1 MPFHLNPETI
11 NRAGR
16 KKGTKIKR
24 TIEVELA
31 QKSLQQA
38 ILKNITPL
46 TVAAI
51 NAAIGERFVYR
62 IEKDEKGRMLKPE
75 IVTDG
80 REIANA
86 LEAIEND
93 NSVVD
98 DTYYYISTKPMN
110 THALQQLLDRAFGK
124 PKESIDHN
132 HKGEISLSFL
142 LQQALERGKTKT
154 DLPTQGS
161 RLIDV

>member
-1 MPFHLNPETI
+1 MPKGIFNGTRQ
-11 NRAGR
+11 NGR
-16 KKGTKIKR
+16 KKGEKNKR
-24 TIEVELA
+24 TIAVEVA
-31 QKSLQQA
+31 QKELQQA

-51 NAAIGERFVYR
+51 NAAIGERFVYK
-62 IEKDEKGRMLKPE
+62 IEKDSKGRMLKPE
-75 IVTDG
+75 IVMNSG
-80 REIANA
+80 EIANA

-124 PKESIDHN
+124 PKESIDMN
-132 HKGEISLSFL
+132 VTGKLSLSTLF
-142 LQQALERGKTKT
+142 QKAMEKKKQ
-154 DLPTQGS
+154 
-161 RLIDV
+161 